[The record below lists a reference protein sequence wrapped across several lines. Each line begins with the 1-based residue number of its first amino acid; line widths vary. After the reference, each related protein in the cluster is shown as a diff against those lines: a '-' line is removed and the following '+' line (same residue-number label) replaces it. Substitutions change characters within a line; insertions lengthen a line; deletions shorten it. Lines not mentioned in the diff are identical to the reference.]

1 MARELTLPLTIA
13 YTGTMQTLP
22 RTDFTFPDPKTIEPG
37 KRLAQRTLEMVPGLL
52 TWGTLLGV
60 IALSL
65 FLPLWAA
72 VFILVFDVYWI
83 YRALYISF
91 FAVEAQFHIARG
103 KRIDWEERYR
113 ESQHPAEYVKKL
125 ETRIQSLRQER
136 KATSWREWKKRR
148 GLSQAIRRTKHILGE
163 TQALIPL
170 ESEIMDWREVIH
182 VILLPTANEPVE
194 VIEPA
199 LESLQ
204 HSRFPKEQMIIL
216 LATEEREDPA
226 TRLPKV
232 ERLRAKFGHVF
243 RDFIV
248 TTHVVAP
255 GEMKCKASNA
265 GYAARELMR
274 YLDERGIDYKRVVF
288 SNFDC
293 DSVVHPEYF
302 SALTYHY
309 TTNPKRLQRA
319 YQPLP
324 MYHNNLW
331 DTNAFVRIIVT
342 GSSFWHLYQSTRREM
357 VTFSSH
363 SEAFDTLVKV
373 GFWPVNMISED
384 SVIYWK
390 CLAYFH
396 GDYQV
401 QPIHLPI
408 SLDAVLAPTYW
419 RTLVNQY
426 KQKHRWAYG
435 IENFPVTMRA
445 IWPDRIIPFWKKLR
459 VSFEMLEGHYSW
471 ATTSFLLT
479 FLGWLPLLFG
489 SDLFRESV
497 LAHNLPLFTRTLLTL
512 GMGGMLIS
520 IPLALLTLPPRPKRY
535 HWSRTS
541 LMFFQWFLVPLVAF
555 LSALPAIHA
564 QTRLLT
570 KRYMGEFWV
579 TEKMRK

>member
-1 MARELTLPLTIA
+1 M
-13 YTGTMQTLP
+13 
-22 RTDFTFPDPKTIEPG
+22 TDITFTFPNPKTTEPG
-37 KRLAQRTLEMVPGLL
+37 ERLVQRSLEMVPGLL
-52 TWGTLLGV
+52 TWGTLIGMIL
-60 IALSL
+60 LSL
-65 FLPLWAA
+65 LLPLWAA
-72 VFILVFDVYWI
+72 VFIIVFDVYWI

-91 FAVEAQFHIARG
+91 FAVEAQLAIARG

-125 ETRIQSLRQER
+125 VAKLDLLKGEHKALGWTAWKHRR
-136 KATSWREWKKRR
+136 KII
-148 GLSQAIRRTKHILGE
+148 QAIHRTREILRE
-163 TQALIPL
+163 TEALVPIADQ
-170 ESEIMDWREVIH
+170 IMDWREVIH
-182 VILLPTANEPVE
+182 VVLLPTAGEPVE

-204 HSRFPKEQMIIL
+204 HSRFPKDQMIVL

-226 TRLPKV
+226 TRIPKV
-232 ERLRAKFGHVF
+232 NRLKEKFGHVF
-243 RDFIV
+243 RDFLV
-248 TTHVVAP
+248 TTHVVAA

-265 GYAARELMR
+265 GFAARELMK
-274 YLDERGIDYKRVVF
+274 YLDEKGIDYKRVVF

-302 SALTYHY
+302 GALTYHY
-309 TTNPKRLQRA
+309 TTDPKRLQRA

-363 SEAFDTLVKV
+363 SEPFDTLVKV

-384 SVIYWK
+384 SIIYWK
-390 CLAYFH
+390 CLSYFH
-396 GDYQV
+396 GDYRV

-419 RTLVNQY
+419 QTLVNQY
-426 KQKHRWAYG
+426 KQKRRWAYG

-445 IWPDRIIPFWKKLR
+445 LWPDRIISFWKKLR
-459 VSFEMLEGHYSW
+459 ISFEMLEGHYSW

-479 FLGWLPLLFG
+479 FLGWLPLLLG
-489 SDLFRESV
+489 SDLFKESV

-520 IPLALLTLPPRPKRY
+520 IPMALLTLPPRPRRY
-535 HWSRTS
+535 HWSRS
-541 LMFFQWFLVPLVAF
+541 FLMLFQWLLVPLVAF
-555 LSALPAIHA
+555 LSALPAIDS

-570 KRYMGEFWV
+570 KRYFGEFWV

>member
-1 MARELTLPLTIA
+1 MSS
-13 YTGTMQTLP
+13 
-22 RTDFTFPDPKTIEPG
+22 TDYPTFTFPNPKTIEPG
-37 KRLAQRTLEMVPGLL
+37 ERLVQRLFEMIPGAL
-52 TWGTLLGV
+52 TWGTLIGM
-60 IALSL
+60 IFLSL

-72 VFILVFDVYWI
+72 VFIIVFDVYWI

-91 FAVEAQFHIARG
+91 FAVEAQLAIARG
-103 KRIDWEERYR
+103 KRIDWRERYE

-125 ETRIQSLRQER
+125 EAKIKLLHEER
-136 KATSWREWKKRR
+136 KALGWMQWKQRR
-148 GLSQAIRRTKHILGE
+148 KITQALRRTKEIVRE
-163 TQALIPL
+163 TEALVPIADQ
-170 ESEIMDWREVIH
+170 IMDWREVIH
-182 VILLPTANEPVE
+182 VVLLPTAGEPVE

-204 HSRFPKEQMIIL
+204 NSHFPKEQMIIL

-226 TRLPKV
+226 TRIPKV
-232 ERLRAKFGHVF
+232 NRLKEKFGHVF
-243 RDFIV
+243 RDFLV
-248 TTHVVAP
+248 TTHVVAA

-265 GYAARELMR
+265 GFAARELMQ

-302 SALTYHY
+302 GALTYHY
-309 TTNPKRLQRA
+309 TTDPKRLQRA

-363 SEAFDTLVKV
+363 SEPFDTLVRV

-384 SVIYWK
+384 SIIYWK
-390 CLAYFH
+390 CLSYFH
-396 GDYQV
+396 GDYRV

-419 RTLVNQY
+419 QTLVNQY
-426 KQKHRWAYG
+426 KQKRRWAYG

-445 IWPDRIIPFWKKLR
+445 LWPDRIISFWKKLR
-459 VSFEMLEGHYSW
+459 ISFEMLEGHYSW

-479 FLGWLPLLFG
+479 FLGWLPLLLG
-489 SDLFRESV
+489 SDLFKESV

-512 GMGGMLIS
+512 GMSGMLIS
-520 IPLALLTLPPRPKRY
+520 IPMALLTLPPRPKRY
-535 HWSRTS
+535 HWSRS
-541 LMFFQWFLVPLVAF
+541 FLMLFQWLLVPLVAF
-555 LSALPAIHA
+555 LSALPAIDS

-570 KRYMGEFWV
+570 KRYFGEFWV

>member
-1 MARELTLPLTIA
+1 MTPDPL
-13 YTGTMQTLP
+13 
-22 RTDFTFPDPKTIEPG
+22 FNFPDPKTKEPG
-37 KRLAQRTLEMVPGLL
+37 KHLVQRLLEMVPGLL
-52 TWGTLLGV
+52 TWGTLIGMIV
-60 IALSL
+60 LSL

-72 VFILVFDVYWI
+72 VFIIVFDVYWI

-91 FAVEAQFHIARG
+91 FAVEAQFAIARG
-103 KRIDWEERYR
+103 KKIDWEDRYR
-113 ESQHPAEYVKKL
+113 ESQYPAEYVQKL
-125 ETRIQSLRQER
+125 EAKLEMLRRER
-136 KATSWREWKKRR
+136 QVLSWVALKQRR
-148 GLSQAIRRTKHILGE
+148 KISQAIRRTKEILHE
-163 TQALIPL
+163 TRPL
-170 ESEIMDWREVIH
+170 VPLTDQIMDWRDVIH
-182 VILLPTANEPVE
+182 VVLLPTAGEPVE
-194 VIEPA
+194 IIEPA
-199 LESLQ
+199 LESLKNA
-204 HSRFPKEQMIIL
+204 RFPKEQIIIL
-216 LATEEREDPA
+216 LATEEREDPE

-232 ERLRAKFGHVF
+232 KALQEKFGGVF
-243 RDFIV
+243 RDFLV
-248 TTHVVAP
+248 TTHIVAT

-265 GYAARELMR
+265 GFAARELMK
-274 YLDERGIDYKRVVF
+274 YLHEKRIDYKRVVF

-302 SALTYHY
+302 GALTYHY
-309 TTNPKRLQRA
+309 TTDPKRLQRA

-363 SEAFDTLVKV
+363 SEPFDTLVRV

-384 SVIYWK
+384 SIIYWK
-390 CLAYFH
+390 CLSYFH
-396 GDYQV
+396 GDYRV

-426 KQKHRWAYG
+426 KQKRRWAYG

-445 IWPDRIIPFWKKLR
+445 LWPDKIIPFWKKLR
-459 VSFEMLEGHYSW
+459 ISFEMLEGHYSW

-479 FLGWLPLLFG
+479 FLGWLPLFLG
-489 SDLFRESV
+489 SDLFKESV

-512 GMGGMLIS
+512 GMSGMLIS

-535 HWSRTS
+535 HWSRAL
-541 LMFFQWFLVPLVAF
+541 LMFFQWFLVPFVAF
-555 LSALPAIHA
+555 LSAFPAIDS

-570 KRYMGEFWV
+570 KRYFGEFWV
-579 TEKMRK
+579 TEKMRKME

>member
-1 MARELTLPLTIA
+1 MTPD
-13 YTGTMQTLP
+13 P
-22 RTDFTFPDPKTIEPG
+22 NFHFPDPKTQEPG
-37 KRLAQRTLEMVPGLL
+37 KRLVQRLFEMIPGTL
-52 TWGTLLGV
+52 TWGTLVGV
-60 IALSL
+60 ILLSL

-72 VFILVFDVYWI
+72 VFIIVFDVYWI

-91 FAVEAQFHIARG
+91 FAVEAQLAIARG

-113 ESQHPAEYVKKL
+113 ESQYPAEYVKKL
-125 ETRIQSLRQER
+125 ETRLANLRTER
-136 KATSWREWKKRR
+136 ALLPWNVLKQRREIN
-148 GLSQAIRRTKHILGE
+148 QAIGQTKEILRE
-163 TQALIPL
+163 TRELIPVADQ
-170 ESEIMDWREVIH
+170 IMDWRDIIH
-182 VILLPTANEPVE
+182 VVLLPTAGEPVE

-199 LESLQ
+199 LESLKNA
-204 HSRFPKEQMIIL
+204 RFPKDQMIIL
-216 LATEEREDPA
+216 LATEEREDPE

-232 ERLRAKFGHVF
+232 KALQEKFGGVF
-243 RDFIV
+243 RDFLV
-248 TTHVVAP
+248 TTHIVAT

-265 GYAARELMR
+265 GFAARELMK
-274 YLDERGIDYKRVVF
+274 YLNEKGIDYKRVVF

-302 SALTYHY
+302 GALTYHY
-309 TTNPKRLQRA
+309 TTDPKRLQRA

-363 SEAFDTLVKV
+363 SEPFDTLVRV

-384 SVIYWK
+384 SIIYWK
-390 CLAYFH
+390 CLSYFH
-396 GDYQV
+396 GDYRV

-426 KQKHRWAYG
+426 KQKRRWAYG

-445 IWPDRIIPFWKKLR
+445 LWPDKIIPFWKKLR
-459 VSFEMLEGHYSW
+459 ISFEMLEGHYSW

-479 FLGWLPLLFG
+479 FLGWLPLFLG
-489 SDLFRESV
+489 SDLFKESV

-512 GMGGMLIS
+512 GMSGMLIS

-535 HWSRTS
+535 HWSRTF
-541 LMFFQWFLVPLVAF
+541 LMFFQWFLVPFVAF
-555 LSALPAIHA
+555 LSAFPAIDS

-570 KRYMGEFWV
+570 KRYFGEFWV

>member
-1 MARELTLPLTIA
+1 MIPD
-13 YTGTMQTLP
+13 P
-22 RTDFTFPDPKTIEPG
+22 NFHFPDPKTKEPG
-37 KRLAQRTLEMVPGLL
+37 KHLIQRLLEMIPGLL

-60 IALSL
+60 IFLSL

-72 VFILVFDVYWI
+72 VFIIVFDVYWI
-83 YRALYISF
+83 YRAFYISL
-91 FAVEAQFHIARG
+91 FAVEAQFAIARG

-113 ESQHPAEYVKKL
+113 ESQYPAEYVQKL
-125 ETRIQSLRQER
+125 EAKLEMLRRER
-136 KATSWREWKKRR
+136 RALSWAALKQRR
-148 GLSQAIRRTKHILGE
+148 KISQALRRTKEILYE
-163 TQALIPL
+163 TRALIPVTDK
-170 ESEIMDWREVIH
+170 IMDWRDVIH
-182 VILLPTANEPVE
+182 VVLLPTAGEPVE

-199 LESLQ
+199 LESLKNA
-204 HSRFPKEQMIIL
+204 HFPREQMIIL
-216 LATEEREDPA
+216 LATEEREDPE

-232 ERLRAKFGHVF
+232 KALQEKFGGVF
-243 RDFIV
+243 RDFLV
-248 TTHVVAP
+248 TTHIVAA

-265 GYAARELMR
+265 GFAARELMK
-274 YLDERGIDYKRVVF
+274 YLYEKGIDYKRVVF

-302 SALTYHY
+302 GALTYHY
-309 TTNPKRLQRA
+309 TTDPKRLQRA

-363 SEAFDTLVKV
+363 SEPFDTLVRV

-384 SVIYWK
+384 SIIYWK
-390 CLAYFH
+390 CLSYFH
-396 GDYQV
+396 GDYRV

-426 KQKHRWAYG
+426 KQKRRWAYG

-445 IWPDRIIPFWKKLR
+445 LWPDKIIPFWKKLR
-459 VSFEMLEGHYSW
+459 ISFEMLEGHYSW

-479 FLGWLPLLFG
+479 FLGWLPLFLG
-489 SDLFRESV
+489 SDLFKESV

-512 GMGGMLIS
+512 GMSGMLIS

-535 HWSRTS
+535 HWSRAF
-541 LMFFQWFLVPLVAF
+541 LMFFQWFLVPFVAF
-555 LSALPAIHA
+555 LSAFPAIDS

-570 KRYMGEFWV
+570 KRYFGEFWV

>member
-1 MARELTLPLTIA
+1 M
-13 YTGTMQTLP
+13 
-22 RTDFTFPDPKTIEPG
+22 TDTTFVFPNPKTTVPG
-37 KRLAQRTLEMVPGLL
+37 ERLVQRALEMVPGLL
-52 TWGTLLGV
+52 TWGTLIGV
-60 IALSL
+60 IFLSL
-65 FLPLWAA
+65 LLPLWAA
-72 VFILVFDVYWI
+72 VFIIVFDVYWI
-83 YRALYISF
+83 YRALYISLF
-91 FAVEAQFHIARG
+91 SVEAQFHIARG
-103 KRIDWEERYR
+103 KRIDWEERCR
-113 ESQHPAEYVKKL
+113 ESQHPAEYVTKL
-125 ETRIQSLRQER
+125 EARIEHLSEER
-136 KATSWREWKKRR
+136 RATSWREWRKRR
-148 GLSQAIRRTKHILGE
+148 GLSQAIRRTRDILAE
-163 TQALIPL
+163 TRALIPMT
-170 ESEIMDWREVIH
+170 SEIMDWREVLH
-182 VILLPTANEPVE
+182 VVLLPTAGEPVE
-194 VIEPA
+194 VIKPA
-199 LESLQ
+199 LESLAQ
-204 HSRFPKEQMIIL
+204 ARFPKDQMIIL

-232 ERLRAKFGHVF
+232 AALKETFGHVF
-243 RDFIV
+243 KDFLV
-248 TTHVVAP
+248 TTHIVAA
-255 GEMKCKASNA
+255 GELKCKASNA
-265 GYAARELMR
+265 GFAARELR
-274 YLDERGIDYKRVVF
+274 KYLDERNIDYKRVVF

-302 SALTYHY
+302 GALTYHY
-309 TTNPKRLQRA
+309 TTDPKRLQRA

-331 DTNAFVRIIVT
+331 DTNAFVRLVVT

-384 SVIYWK
+384 SIIYWK
-390 CLAYFH
+390 CLSYFH
-396 GDYQV
+396 GDYRV

-426 KQKHRWAYG
+426 KQKRRWAYG

-445 IWPDRIIPFWKKLR
+445 LWPDRSIPFLKKLR
-459 VSFEMLEGHYSW
+459 ISFEMLEGHYSW

-479 FLGWLPLLFG
+479 FLGWLPLLLG

-520 IPLALLTLPPRPKRY
+520 IPMALLTLPPRPKRY
-535 HWSRTS
+535 HWTRTF

-555 LSALPAIHA
+555 LSALPAIDS

-570 KRYMGEFWV
+570 KRYFGEFWV